1 MENKK
6 KDTMIK
12 DSLILCAI
20 TLIAGLLLGVIYD
33 MTKDPIAQRKI
44 LEKQNTYRA
53 VYETAAEFEESDEL
67 AAIVSACQSDWDAN
81 GSGFGKVAVNEALY
95 AKDANG
101 TTIGYI
107 VSTTSR
113 EGYGGDIQIAIG
125 ISLEGYIEGLSILEM
140 NETVGLGAR
149 AKEPSFLSQYTDK
162 TVSQFILTTTGASAE
177 NEIDAMSS
185 STITSKAVTNAVNAA
200 LSFAQ
205 NYAK

>member
-53 VYETAAEFEESDEL
+53 VYETAVEFEESEEL
-67 AAIVSACQSDWDAN
+67 AAKVLNCQNDWNQN
-81 GSGFGKVAVNEALY
+81 GSEFGKVVVNEALY
-95 AKDANG
+95 AKDASG
-101 TTIGYI
+101 EVVGYI
-107 VSTTSR
+107 VSATSR
-113 EGYGGDIQIAIG
+113 EGYGGDVQVAMG
-125 ISLEGYIEGLSILEM
+125 IRLDGYIEGLSILDM

-149 AKEPSFLSQYTDK
+149 AKEPWFLSQYIDK
-162 TVSQFILTTTGASAE
+162 AVDRFFVSTTGASAE
-177 NEIDAMSS
+177 NEIDAMTS

-200 LSFAQ
+200 LAFASD
-205 NYAK
+205 YAE